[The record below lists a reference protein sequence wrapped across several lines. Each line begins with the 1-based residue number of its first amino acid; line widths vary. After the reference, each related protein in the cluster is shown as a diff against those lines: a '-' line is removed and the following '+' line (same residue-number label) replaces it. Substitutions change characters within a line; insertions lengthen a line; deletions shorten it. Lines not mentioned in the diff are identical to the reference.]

1 MDTYTWNEN
10 PAALE
15 QTLLAELQNKNQQFL
30 YTMNAQTNVVARLQ
44 ALDYYEQ
51 SLHNYVSQANWLSN
65 RGFPQFAQQLNFTFQ
80 DLAGA
85 RATYSQLYQNILLQQ
100 AQSNQIW
107 MNTQAAVT
115 RSILDATNNQIR
127 SSRESTQDF
136 LDAMSGTPVIHVRWR

>member
-1 MDTYTWNEN
+1 MNTYTWNEN

-30 YTMNAQTNVVARLQ
+30 YTMNAQPNVVARLQ

-85 RATYSQLYQNILLQQ
+85 RTTYSQLYQNILLQQ

-107 MNTQAAVT
+107 MNTQAAV
-115 RSILDATNNQIR
+115 INNQIR